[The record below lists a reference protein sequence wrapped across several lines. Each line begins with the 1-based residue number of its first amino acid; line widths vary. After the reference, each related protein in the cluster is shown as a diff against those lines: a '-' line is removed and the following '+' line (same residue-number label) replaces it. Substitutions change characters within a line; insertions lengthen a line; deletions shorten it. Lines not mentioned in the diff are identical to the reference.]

1 MNLPIYVFDR
11 LTPSVIMTFSA
22 VLMPNVVYLHRETV
36 SVVPYPNNRKTF
48 YYEIKYNSNDSH
60 CTTGGT
66 TTGRLSSENLLSLDP
81 VHLTLM
87 AVCTPLF
94 VISSCLSD
102 KAVYLKQNK
111 MQHDHHQ
118 NSYYFFVI
126 INKASSVTAKHSR
139 HCIHRN
145 AHEQHSTSPNDRHFM
160 HAYNTDL
167 FMQCIYTHMY
177 IYIYIFIFI
186 YMKFINIGNS

>member
-1 MNLPIYVFDR
+1 
-11 LTPSVIMTFSA
+11 
-22 VLMPNVVYLHRETV
+22 MPNVVYLHRETV

-60 CTTGGT
+60 CTSGGT

-111 MQHDHHQ
+111 MQHD
-118 NSYYFFVI
+118 I
-126 INKASSVTAKHSR
+126 IKIRIIFLLLLTKHR
-139 HCIHRN
+139 
-145 AHEQHSTSPNDRHFM
+145 Q
-160 HAYNTDL
+160 
-167 FMQCIYTHMY
+167 
-177 IYIYIFIFI
+177 
-186 YMKFINIGNS
+186 